1 MFLELRR
8 PIRRASLLWR
18 MIEYL
23 LIQVKIDEIIII
35 LKVLMINWLWL
46 ILGMYENVL
55 IVCVILHFMILKTNL
70 LYDLEDSI
78 INNHEFLHFF
88 IDMILY
94 CHSKEFFAAE
104 R

>member
-1 MFLELRR
+1 
-8 PIRRASLLWR
+8 
-18 MIEYL
+18 
-23 LIQVKIDEIIII
+23 
-35 LKVLMINWLWL
+35 
-46 ILGMYENVL
+46 
-55 IVCVILHFMILKTNL
+55 MILKTNL